1 MNFSNGTG
9 RRGRGRGT
17 PELNMTPLVDVV
29 LQLVIFFMVT
39 AQFAVLPGLKL
50 MLPELASGSLIQT
63 AERLEVS
70 VTSRND
76 VFFEGRPATPATLG
90 DLLEQT
96 GADGSRA
103 VVLISADRESD
114 YGTVFQVIEAL
125 RLKSFSRVVMGATLP
140 AAAADLSSQEPDL
153 GVPPAPEEDASR

>member
-1 MNFSNGTG
+1 MNFSS
-9 RRGRGRGT
+9 GRGRPGSGV
-17 PELNMTPLVDVV
+17 PAVNMTPLVDVV

-50 MLPELASGSLIQT
+50 MLPELASGSLVQT

-103 VVLISADRESD
+103 VVLISADREAD

-125 RLKSFSRVVMGATLP
+125 RLRNFNRVVMGATLP
-140 AAAADLSSQEPDL
+140 AAPADLSAA
-153 GVPPAPEEDASR
+153 VPVPER

>member
-1 MNFSNGTG
+1 MNFSSG
-9 RRGRGRGT
+9 RAKPGGGV
-17 PELNMTPLVDVV
+17 PAVNMTPLVDVV

-50 MLPELASGSLIQT
+50 MLPELSSGSLVQT

-76 VFFEGRPATPATLG
+76 VFFEGRPASPATLG

-103 VVLISADRESD
+103 VVLISADREAD

-125 RLKSFSRVVMGATLP
+125 RLRNFNRVVMGATLP
-140 AAAADLSSQEPDL
+140 AAPADLSAV
-153 GVPPAPEEDASR
+153 VPVPEQ